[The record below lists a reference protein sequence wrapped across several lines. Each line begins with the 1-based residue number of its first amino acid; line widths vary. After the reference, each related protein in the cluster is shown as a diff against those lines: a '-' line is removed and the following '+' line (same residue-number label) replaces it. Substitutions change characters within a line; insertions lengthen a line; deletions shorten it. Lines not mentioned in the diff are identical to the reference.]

1 MYKKVLVPL
10 DGSQYA
16 QCSLDHVRAIG
27 LGCNV
32 PDVILFRVVETAS
45 GGPDAAAG
53 KEKRPPTKIESEMT
67 AEAKDYISS
76 IAKRLKDE
84 GLHVRGELAFGRP
97 DEQIINYS
105 RTNHVDLIIMSTHG
119 RSGIAKPQIGSVTKG
134 VVDFSTVP
142 VLLVLATG
150 CRVSQGGA

>member
-32 PDVILFRVVETAS
+32 PDIILFRVVVTAD
-45 GGPDAAAG
+45 GGANAVSG
-53 KEKRPPTKIESEMT
+53 KEKNPPTKIENEMIT
-67 AEAKDYISS
+67 EAKDYVSS
-76 IAKRLKDE
+76 LAKRLKDE
-84 GLHVRGELAFGRP
+84 GLHVRGELAFGKA

-119 RSGIAKPQIGSVTKG
+119 RSGIAKPQIGSVTKA
-134 VVDFSTVP
+134 VVDYSTIP
-142 VLLVLATG
+142 VLLVLAAG

>member
-16 QCSLDHVRAIG
+16 QCSLEHVRAIG

-32 PDVILFRVVETAS
+32 PDIILFRVVETSAGS
-45 GGPDAAAG
+45 PDAAAG
-53 KEKRPPTKIESEMT
+53 KEKRPPAKVESEIT

-76 IAKRLKDE
+76 MTKRLKDE
-84 GLHVRGELAFGRP
+84 GLHVRGELAFGKP

-119 RSGIAKPQIGSVTKG
+119 RSGIAKPQIGSVTKA

-142 VLLVLATG
+142 VLLVLAAG